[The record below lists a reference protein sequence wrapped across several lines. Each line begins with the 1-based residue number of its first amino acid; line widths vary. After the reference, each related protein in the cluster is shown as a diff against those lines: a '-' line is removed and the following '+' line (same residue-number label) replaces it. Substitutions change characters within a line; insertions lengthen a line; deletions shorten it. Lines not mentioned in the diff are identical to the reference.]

1 MEADADR
8 GGARAHLFICEAYSL
23 TRPVRYHLH
32 LPALSANRRDCKRL
46 LLTHAS
52 PDVLDRSE
60 VVDQQLAEDGTV
72 IDL

>member
-1 MEADADR
+1 
-8 GGARAHLFICEAYSL
+8 
-23 TRPVRYHLH
+23 VRYHLH